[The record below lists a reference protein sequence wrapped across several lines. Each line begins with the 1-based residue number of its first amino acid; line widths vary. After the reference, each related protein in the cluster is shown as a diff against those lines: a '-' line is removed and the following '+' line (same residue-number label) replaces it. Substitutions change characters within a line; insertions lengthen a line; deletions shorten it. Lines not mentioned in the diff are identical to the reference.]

1 MKQTRPILLAAVAMP
16 LMWSPLAAAQASTLY
31 KCTDGSGT
39 VLYTNQKAAKKDCTV
54 ISVML
59 PPAPR
64 SEGPA
69 AGAAPKRNGTAAP
82 SPADFP
88 KVSDN
93 EQKSRDGDRRA
104 ILERELDAER
114 GNIEKARQSLAAAP
128 PPAAD
133 KAQTLRDTIALHE
146 RNVEALNKELAKLK

>member
-1 MKQTRPILLAAVAMP
+1 MKPFDSPLLLA
-16 LMWSPLAAAQASTLY
+16 LATLLALPASAPAQQSTLY

-39 VLYTNQKAAKKDCTV
+39 VLYTNQKGAKKDCTV

-64 SEGPA
+64 NDGAA
-69 AGAAPKRNGTAAP
+69 AGAAPKRNGTATP

-114 GNIEKARQSLAAAP
+114 GNIEKARQSLATNP

-133 KAQTLRDTIALHE
+133 KAQALNDTIKLHE